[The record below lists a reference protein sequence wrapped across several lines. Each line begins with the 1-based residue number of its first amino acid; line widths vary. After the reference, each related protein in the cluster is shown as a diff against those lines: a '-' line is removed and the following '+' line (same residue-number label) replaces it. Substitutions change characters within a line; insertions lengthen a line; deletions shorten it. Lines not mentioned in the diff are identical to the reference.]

1 MKKILVTG
9 ASGFVGSH
17 LVEECLRRDL
27 QVFAGIR
34 ASSSRAYLQDRR
46 IRFLEMDLSDP
57 DGLTRQLAEH
67 AFDYII
73 HNAGVVSA
81 PRLSD
86 YWAVNFDYVRNLADA
101 ALASGQAP
109 EKFTFISSAASYGP
123 ADPADLSDFMT
134 EDREP
139 RPINTYGKAKLAAE
153 RYLAQLPELPYV
165 VLRPTGVYG
174 PREKE
179 ILTFFRLVNYNLEAY
194 IGFRRQHLAF
204 VYVKDLARVT
214 LDATLS
220 GISRKSYFVSDGRHY
235 AQWDLGEATRKM
247 LGKRTVRIH
256 IPVSLVRALA
266 WTMEQAGKFRGAYP
280 ALNLEKVSILESL
293 NWKCDI
299 SPLREDLNFQPQY
312 GLEEGLQETLRWYRE
327 NRWL

>member
-34 ASSSRAYLQDRR
+34 KSSSREYLQDPR
-46 IRFLEMDLSDP
+46 IRFLEMDFNDT
-57 DGLTRQLAEH
+57 GRLTRQLSDH

-86 YWAVNFDYVRNLADA
+86 YWSVNFEYVRNLTDA
-101 ALASGQAP
+101 VLASGHLP
-109 EKFTFISSAASYGP
+109 EKFTFISSAAAYGP
-123 ADPADLSDFMT
+123 ASSSDLSDFMT

-153 RYLAQLPELPYV
+153 RHLAQLADFPYV
-165 VLRPTGVYG
+165 ILRPTGVYG
-174 PREKE
+174 PRERE

-194 IGFRRQHLAF
+194 IGSRRQHLAF
-204 VYVKDLARVT
+204 IYIRDLTRVT

-220 GISRKSYFVSDGRHY
+220 GLTRRGYFVSDGRYY
-235 AQWDLGEATRKM
+235 AQWDLGEATKRL
-247 LGKRTVRIH
+247 LGKRTTRLH

-266 WTMEQAGKFRGAYP
+266 WILEQIGKSRGSYP

-299 SPLREDLNFQPQY
+299 SPLRDDLNFHPQY
-312 GLEEGLQETLRWYRE
+312 DLGEGLRETLRWYQE